1 MFLWCAAPVR
11 TFQVK
16 HGLAVNAGVN
26 SLRRAA
32 LDYICGAKLFSG
44 LSQRRAA
51 AAAAVVNSG
60 RYGSEDGRVHSAIV
74 QQRKIKEAETGKR
87 RRGDADGLLFF
98 FLYSV

>member
-1 MFLWCAAPVR
+1 MW

-16 HGLAVNAGVN
+16 HSLALNAGVD
-26 SLRRAA
+26 SLKRAA

-44 LSQRRAA
+44 LAQRQAA
-51 AAAAVVNSG
+51 VAAVAAVVNSG
-60 RYGSEDGRVHSAIV
+60 RYGSEDSRVHGAIV
-74 QQRKIKEAETGKR
+74 QQRKIKEAETGRR

>member
-1 MFLWCAAPVR
+1 MW

-16 HGLAVNAGVN
+16 HGLAVNSGVD

-32 LDYICGAKLFSG
+32 LDYICSAKLFSG
-44 LSQRRAA
+44 LSQRQTAA
-51 AAAAVVNSG
+51 VAAAVAAAAVVNSG
-60 RYGSEDGRVHSAIV
+60 RYGSDDGRVHGAIV
-74 QQRKIKEAETGKR
+74 QQRKIKEAETGRRR